1 MLEQQ
6 LRVIPF
12 FRNLPA
18 DALEAIVDR
27 LKLETF
33 SHGEVVFRKGE
44 PSGSMYVV
52 RSGQV
57 DVVLE
62 GEMTGHTDQE
72 PLASLG
78 PGSFVGELGLLLD
91 EPRSATLLAV
101 TDSELLALSRSD
113 LDDLLDR
120 YPAIALDLSRE
131 LGRRLVATNRRIA
144 PPALTRYAAVWGPG
158 TTDLVRVLVEQA
170 AGQVGVLV
178 LPGAREPTGLPAGVK
193 VLDSSGINAE
203 TIAGYR
209 SQQVEDLD
217 QLVIVLPPQ
226 VTGEARAAA
235 ELAEHLVTFEAH
247 PGWAVRAGLP
257 HRVLSCDGSAASLRR
272 CARWVSGRAMGL
284 ALSSGGSKCVAH
296 IGVLRVLRE
305 AGIEIDAVA
314 GTSGGAIVAAGLAFD
329 IPEHQMLEWM
339 REMARNTKFR
349 RFDVNLLPRSA
360 LFKGVKLRDL
370 FNVWLGGRS
379 FPDAVIPFW
388 AVASDVE
395 SGEEVVIAEGKAADG
410 LRASMSIPGAFNP
423 WPYGGRRLID
433 GAVVNPM
440 PASVLRDAG
449 LRYVIGSTVAG
460 QEIFGKGPGA
470 PGRTPHLLQIMSR
483 MLSSMEREM
492 IKAQIPLVD
501 VVIRPQVYAASSF
514 DFSQADAFVAEG
526 ERAARAQLADI
537 EALVETARR

>member
-6 LRVIPF
+6 LRAIPF
-12 FRNLPA
+12 FRNLPV

-27 LKLETF
+27 LKLESF
-33 SHGEVVFRKGE
+33 SPGDVVFRKGE
-44 PSGSMYVV
+44 PSGSMYLV

-62 GEMTGHTDQE
+62 GDMTPHSDRE

-101 TDSELLALSRSD
+101 TESELLGLSRSD
-113 LDDLLDR
+113 LDSLLDR

-144 PPALTRYAAVWGPG
+144 PPAITRCAAVWGGG
-158 TTDLVRVLVEQA
+158 TADVARALVEDES
-170 AGQVGVLV
+170 GRVGVLV
-178 LPGAREPTGLPAGVK
+178 LPGANAPAGLPPEVK
-193 VLDSSGINAE
+193 VLESKGITAE
-203 TIAGYR
+203 AIAGYR

-217 QLVIVLPPQ
+217 LLLIVLPGQ

-235 ELAEHLVTFEAH
+235 DLAEHLISFGEH
-247 PGWAVRAGLP
+247 PGWAVRTGLP
-257 HRVLSCDGSAASLRR
+257 HRILACDGSSRALRR
-272 CARWVSGRAMGL
+272 CGRWVSGRAVGL
-284 ALSSGGSKCVAH
+284 VLSSGGSKCVAH

-305 AGIEIDAVA
+305 AGVEIDAVA
-314 GTSGGAIVAAGLAFD
+314 GTSGGAIVAAGMAFD
-329 IPEHQMLEWM
+329 IPETQMLEWM

-349 RFDVNLLPRSA
+349 RFDVNLLPRAA

-370 FNVWLGGRS
+370 FDLWLGGRT
-379 FPDAVIPFW
+379 FPESVIPFW

-395 SGEEVVIAEGKAADG
+395 TGEEVVIGEGKVADG

-423 WPYGGRRLID
+423 WPHGGRRLID

-440 PASVLRDAG
+440 PASVLREAG

-501 VVIRPQVYAASSF
+501 VCIRPQVYAASSF

-526 ERAARAQLADI
+526 ERAARAHLPEIA
-537 EALVETARR
+537 ALVETARR

>member
-1 MLEQQ
+1 MIEQQ
-6 LRVIPF
+6 LRAIPF
-12 FRNLPA
+12 FRNLPT

-33 SHGEVVFRKGE
+33 THGDVVFRKGE
-44 PSGSMYVV
+44 PSGSMFLV

-62 GEMTGHTDQE
+62 SDATGHSDQE

-113 LDDLLDR
+113 LDDLLER
-120 YPAIALDLSRE
+120 YPEIALDLSRE

-144 PPALTRYAAVWGPG
+144 PPAMTRYAAVWGDG
-158 TTDLVRVLVEQA
+158 TADLTRVLVKLR
-170 AGQVGVLV
+170 GGPVGVLV
-178 LPGAREPTGLPAGVK
+178 LPGAPAPAGLPPEVK
-193 VLDSSGINAE
+193 VLDANGISAE

-209 SQQVEDLD
+209 SQQLEDLD
-217 QLVIVLPPQ
+217 QVLIVLPPQ
-226 VTGEARAAA
+226 VTGEGRAAA
-235 ELAEHLVTFEAH
+235 ELAEHLVTFGEH
-247 PGWAVRAGLP
+247 PGWAMRSGLP
-257 HRVLSCDGSAASLRR
+257 HRVLSCDGSAASLHR
-272 CARWVSGRAMGL
+272 CGRWVSGRAVGL

-329 IPEHQMLEWM
+329 ISEDQMLEWM
-339 REMARNTKFR
+339 REMARNTRFR
-349 RFDVNLLPRSA
+349 RFDVNLLPRAA
-360 LFKGVKLRDL
+360 LFKGVKLRNL
-370 FNVWLGGRS
+370 FDVWLGGRS

-395 SGEEVVIAEGKAADG
+395 TGEEVVIAEGKAADG

-423 WPYGGRRLID
+423 WPYNGRRLID

-460 QEIFGKGPGA
+460 QEIFGTGPGA

-501 VVIRPQVYAASSF
+501 VCIRPQVYAASSF

-526 ERAARAQLADI
+526 ERAARAQLPEI

>member
-1 MLEQQ
+1 VLEQQ
-6 LRVIPF
+6 LRAIPF
-12 FRNLPA
+12 FRNLPTE
-18 DALEAIVDR
+18 ALEAIADR
-27 LKLETF
+27 LKLESF
-33 SHGEVVFRKGE
+33 SRGDVVFRKGE
-44 PSGSMYVV
+44 PSGSMYLV

-62 GEMTGHTDQE
+62 GDMTPHADQE

-91 EPRSATLLAV
+91 EPRSATLLAG
-101 TDSELLALSRSD
+101 TDSELLGLSRSD

-144 PPALTRYAAVWGPG
+144 PPALTRYAAVWGRG
-158 TTDLVRVLVEQA
+158 TSELARVLVEDN
-170 AGQVGVLV
+170 AGRVGVLV
-178 LPGAREPTGLPAGVK
+178 LPGAATPTDLAPEVT
-193 VLDSSGINAE
+193 VLDTKGIDAE

-217 QLVIVLPPQ
+217 HLLIVLPSQ
-226 VTGEARAAA
+226 VSGEARAAA
-235 ELAEHLVTFEAH
+235 ELSEHLVSFAAH
-247 PGWAVRAGLP
+247 PGWAVRSGLP
-257 HRVLSCDGSAASLRR
+257 HRVLPCDGSIASLRR
-272 CARWVSGRAMGL
+272 CARWVSGRAVGL

-305 AGIEIDAVA
+305 AGVEIDAVA
-314 GTSGGAIVAAGLAFD
+314 GTSGGALVAAGLAFD
-329 IPEHQMLEWM
+329 IPEHKMLAWV
-339 REMARNTKFR
+339 REMARNTRFR
-349 RFDVNLLPRSA
+349 RFDLNLLPRSA

-370 FNVWLGGRS
+370 FDLWVGGRS
-379 FPDAVIPFW
+379 FADAHIPFW

-395 SGEEVVIAEGKAADG
+395 TGEEVVIADGKVADG
-410 LRASMSIPGAFNP
+410 VRASMSIPGAFNP
-423 WPYGGRRLID
+423 WPHGGRRLID

-449 LRYVIGSTVAG
+449 LRCVIGSTVAG
-460 QEIFGKGPGA
+460 QEIFGRGPGA

-514 DFSQADAFVAEG
+514 DFSQAEPFVAEG
-526 ERAARAQLADI
+526 ERAARGQLPEI
-537 EALVETARR
+537 QALVEAARR

>member
-1 MLEQQ
+1 VLEQQ
-6 LRVIPF
+6 LRAIPF

-18 DALEAIVDR
+18 DALDAIVGR
-27 LKLETF
+27 LKLE
-33 SHGEVVFRKGE
+33 SYSPGEVVFRKGE
-44 PSGSMYVV
+44 PSGSMYLV

-62 GEMTGHTDQE
+62 GDMTPHKDRE

-91 EPRSATLLAV
+91 EPRSATLLAA
-101 TDSELLALSRSD
+101 TDSELLGLSRSD
-113 LDDLLDR
+113 LTDLLNR
-120 YPAIALDLSRE
+120 YPEIALDLSRE

-144 PPALTRYAAVWGPG
+144 PPALTHCAAVWGRG
-158 TTDLVRVLVEQA
+158 TADLARVLIEDG
-170 AGQVGVLV
+170 AGRVGVLV
-178 LPGAREPTGLPAGVK
+178 LPGAASPAGLRPDVT
-193 VLDSSGINAE
+193 VLDAKGVDAE

-209 SQQVEDLD
+209 SQQVDDLD
-217 QLVIVLPPQ
+217 HLLIVLPPQ

-235 ELAEHLVTFEAH
+235 ELAEHLVTFNDH
-247 PGWAVRAGLP
+247 PGWAVRSGLP
-257 HRVLSCDGSAASLRR
+257 HRVLICDGSEVSLRR
-272 CARWVSGRAMGL
+272 CARWVSGRAVGL

-305 AGIEIDAVA
+305 AGVEIDAVA
-314 GTSGGAIVAAGLAFD
+314 GTSGGALVAAGLAFD
-329 IPEHQMLEWM
+329 IPESQMLSWV
-339 REMARNTKFR
+339 REMARNTRFR

-360 LFKGVKLRDL
+360 LFKGVKLRNMFD
-370 FNVWLGGRS
+370 VWIAGRS
-379 FPDAVIPFW
+379 FTDAHIPFW
-388 AVASDVE
+388 AVASDVVT
-395 SGEEVVIAEGKAADG
+395 GEEVVIAEGKVADG

-423 WPYGGRRLID
+423 WAHAGRRLID

-460 QEIFGKGPGA
+460 QEIFGRGPGA

-483 MLSSMEREM
+483 MISSMEREM

-514 DFSQADAFVAEG
+514 DFSQAEPFVAEG
-526 ERAARAQLADI
+526 ERAARAQLPEI
-537 EALVETARR
+537 KALVEAARR

>member
-6 LRVIPF
+6 LRAIPF

-18 DALEAIVDR
+18 AALEAIADR
-27 LKLETF
+27 LKLEPF
-33 SHGEVVFRKGE
+33 SRGEVVFRKGE
-44 PSGSMYVV
+44 PSGSMYLV

-62 GEMTGHTDQE
+62 GDHTPHNDQE

-101 TDSELLALSRSD
+101 TDSELLALSRED

-144 PPALTRYAAVWGPG
+144 PPPLTRYGAVWGRG
-158 TTDLVRVLVEQA
+158 AGDLARVLVEDTT
-170 AGQVGVLV
+170 GRVGVLV
-178 LPGAREPTGLPAGVK
+178 LPGASSPANLPSEVSVIDGQR
-193 VLDSSGINAE
+193 INAE

-209 SQQVEDLD
+209 SQQVDDLD
-217 QLVIVLPPQ
+217 KLLLVLPPQ
-226 VTGEARAAA
+226 VTDEARAAA
-235 ELAEHLVTFEAH
+235 ELAEHLISFGDH
-247 PGWAVRAGLP
+247 PGWAMRPGLP
-257 HRVLSCDGSAASLRR
+257 HRVLRCDGSGVSLRR
-272 CARWVSGRAMGL
+272 CGRWVSGRAVGL

-314 GTSGGAIVAAGLAFD
+314 GTSGGAIVAAGLAFGIAED
-329 IPEHQMLEWM
+329 QMLDWM
-339 REMARNTKFR
+339 REMARNTQFR

-360 LFKGVKLRDL
+360 LFKGVKLRNLFDL
-370 FNVWLGGRS
+370 WLGGRS
-379 FPDAVIPFW
+379 FSDAVVPFW

-395 SGEEVVIAEGKAADG
+395 TGEEVVIADGKAADG

-423 WPYGGRRLID
+423 WPHDGRRLID

-440 PASVLRDAG
+440 PASVLREAG
-449 LRYVIGSTVAG
+449 LRSVIGSTVAG
-460 QEIFGKGPGA
+460 QEIFGKGPGG

-526 ERAARAQLADI
+526 ERAARAQLPEI
-537 EALVETARR
+537 QALVEAARR

>member
-1 MLEQQ
+1 VLEQQ
-6 LRVIPF
+6 LRAIPF

-18 DALEAIVDR
+18 DALVAIVDR

-33 SHGEVVFRKGE
+33 THGDVVFRKGE
-44 PSGSMYVV
+44 PSGSMYLV

-62 GEMTGHTDQE
+62 GETTGHSDQE

-101 TDSELLALSRSD
+101 SDSELLALSRSD

-144 PPALTRYAAVWGPG
+144 PPAFTRYAAVWGEG
-158 TTDLVRVLVEQA
+158 TADLARVLAEEA
-170 AGQVGVLV
+170 TGKLGVLV
-178 LPGAREPTGLPAGVK
+178 LPGARTPDGLPADVK
-193 VLDSSGINAE
+193 VLDSTGTSAE
-203 TIAGYR
+203 RIAGYR

-217 QLVIVLPPQ
+217 QLLIVLPSQ

-235 ELAEHLVTFEAH
+235 ELAEHLVSFDSH

-257 HRVLSCDGSAASLRR
+257 HRVLSCDGSSASLRR
-272 CARWVSGRAMGL
+272 CARWVSGRAVGL

-305 AGIEIDAVA
+305 AEVEIDAVA
-314 GTSGGAIVAAGLAFD
+314 GTSGGALVAAGLAFD
-329 IPEHQMLEWM
+329 IPEQQMLAWV
-339 REMARNTKFR
+339 REMARNTRFR

-370 FNVWLGGRS
+370 FDVWLGGRS
-379 FPDAVIPFW
+379 FPEAQIPFW

-395 SGEEVVIAEGKAADG
+395 SGEEVVIAEGKVADG

-423 WPYGGRRLID
+423 WPYAGRRLID

-460 QEIFGKGPGA
+460 QEIFGRGPGA

-501 VVIRPQVYAASSF
+501 LVIRPQVYSASSF
-514 DFSQADAFVAEG
+514 DFSQVDAFVAEG
-526 ERAARAQLADI
+526 ERAARAQLTEI
-537 EALVETARR
+537 KALVETARR

>member
-1 MLEQQ
+1 VLEQQ
-6 LRVIPF
+6 LRAIPF
-12 FRNLPA
+12 FRNLPV

-27 LKLETF
+27 LKLESF
-33 SHGEVVFRKGE
+33 APGDVVFRKGE
-44 PSGSMYVV
+44 PSGSMYLV

-62 GEMTGHTDQE
+62 GDMTPHADRE

-101 TDSELLALSRSD
+101 TESELLGLSRSD
-113 LDDLLDR
+113 LDSLLDR

-144 PPALTRYAAVWGPG
+144 PPAITRYAAVWGPG
-158 TTDLVRVLVEQA
+158 TADLARALVQGG
-170 AGQVGVLV
+170 AGRVGVLV
-178 LPGAREPTGLPAGVK
+178 LPGASAPIGLPPEVR
-193 VLDSSGINAE
+193 VLESKGISAE

-209 SQQVEDLD
+209 SQQVEELDL
-217 QLVIVLPPQ
+217 LLLVLPAQ

-235 ELAEHLVTFEAH
+235 ELAEHLISFGEH
-247 PGWAVRAGLP
+247 PGWAVRPGLP
-257 HRVLSCDGSAASLRR
+257 HRALLCDGSSGSLRR
-272 CARWVSGRAMGL
+272 CGRWVSGRAVGL

-305 AGIEIDAVA
+305 AGIEVDAVA

-329 IPEHQMLEWM
+329 IPETQMLEWM
-339 REMARNTKFR
+339 REMARNTRFR

-370 FNVWLGGRS
+370 FDLWLGGRS

-395 SGEEVVIAEGKAADG
+395 TGEEVVIAEGKAADG

-423 WPYGGRRLID
+423 WPHGGRRLID

-440 PASVLRDAG
+440 PASVLREAG
-449 LRYVIGSTVAG
+449 LRFVIGSTVAG

-492 IKAQIPLVD
+492 IKAQIPLAD
-501 VVIRPQVYAASSF
+501 VCIRPQVYAASSF

-526 ERAARAQLADI
+526 ARAARAHLAEI

>member
-1 MLEQQ
+1 VLEQQ
-6 LRVIPF
+6 LRAIPF

-27 LKLETF
+27 LKLESFT
-33 SHGEVVFRKGE
+33 HGDVVFRKGE
-44 PSGSMYVV
+44 PSGSMYLV

-62 GEMTGHTDQE
+62 SETTGHSDQE

-91 EPRSATLLAV
+91 EPRSATLLAI

-120 YPAIALDLSRE
+120 YPELALDLSRE

-144 PPALTRYAAVWGPG
+144 PPIMTRHAAVWGEG
-158 TTDLVRVLVEQA
+158 TADLARILVEQS
-170 AGQVGVLV
+170 AGHLGVLV
-178 LPGAREPTGLPAGVK
+178 LPGAPAPSGLPPEVK
-193 VLDSSGINAE
+193 VLDSNGISAE
-203 TIAGYR
+203 TIAGFR

-217 QLVIVLPPQ
+217 QLLIVLPPQ

-235 ELAEHLVTFEAH
+235 EVAEHLVTFGEH
-247 PGWAVRAGLP
+247 PGWAMRAGLP
-257 HRVLSCDGSAASLRR
+257 HRVLSCDGSTASLRR
-272 CARWVSGRAMGL
+272 CARWVSGRAVGL

-329 IPEHQMLEWM
+329 IPEQQMLEWM
-339 REMARNTKFR
+339 REMARNTRFR
-349 RFDVNLLPRSA
+349 RFDLNLLPRAA

-370 FNVWLGGRS
+370 FDLWLGGRS

-423 WPYGGRRLID
+423 WPHGGRRLID

-501 VVIRPQVYAASSF
+501 VCIRPQVYAASSF

-526 ERAARAQLADI
+526 ERAARAQLAEI

>member
-12 FRNLPA
+12 FRNLPSE
-18 DALEAIVDR
+18 ALEAIADR

-33 SHGEVVFRKGE
+33 PRGEVVFRKGE
-44 PSGSMYVV
+44 PSGSMYLVQ
-52 RSGQV
+52 SGQV

-62 GEMTGHTDQE
+62 GDMTPHADQE

-101 TDSELLALSRSD
+101 TDSELLGLTRSD

-131 LGRRLVATNRRIA
+131 LGRRLVATNRRIV
-144 PPALTRYAAVWGPG
+144 PPALTRYAAVWGRG
-158 TTDLVRVLVEQA
+158 TADLARVLVEED

-178 LPGAREPTGLPAGVK
+178 LPGAATPANLPPGVK
-193 VLDSSGINAE
+193 ALEAQGVTAE

-209 SQQVEDLD
+209 AQQVEDLD
-217 QLVIVLPPQ
+217 ILLLVLPPQ

-235 ELAEHLVTFEAH
+235 ELAEHLVSFGDH
-247 PGWAVRAGLP
+247 PGWAVRTGLP
-257 HRVLSCDGSAASLRR
+257 HRVLICDGSPVSLRR
-272 CARWVSGRAMGL
+272 SGRWVSGRAVGL

-305 AGIEIDAVA
+305 AAVEIDAVA

-329 IPEHQMLEWM
+329 IPESQMLAWM
-339 REMARNTKFR
+339 REMARATKFR
-349 RFDVNLLPRSA
+349 RIDINLLPRSA

-370 FNVWLGGRS
+370 FDLWLGGRS

-388 AVASDVE
+388 AVASDVAT
-395 SGEEVVIAEGKAADG
+395 GEEVVIAEGKAADG

-423 WPYGGRRLID
+423 WPYAGRRLID

-460 QEIFGKGPGA
+460 QEIFGRGPGA

-526 ERAARAQLADI
+526 ERAARAQLAEI
-537 EALVETARR
+537 EALVETARH